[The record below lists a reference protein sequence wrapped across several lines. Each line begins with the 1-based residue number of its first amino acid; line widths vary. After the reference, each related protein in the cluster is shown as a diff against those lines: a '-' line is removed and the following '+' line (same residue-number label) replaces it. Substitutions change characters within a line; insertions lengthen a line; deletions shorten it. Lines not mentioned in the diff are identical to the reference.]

1 MASQLAIPKGII
13 KAGSALQIPIQN
25 RATSI
30 QSFNAIQ
37 SQRRFRHNAFASGND
52 SNFLH
57 RKERASASRR
67 IMAWYSSLAVNMTSD
82 FWLGETKESWV
93 PTRHSLNVMLY
104 IAPSNLQHALPMAH
118 VREHISRWWKQFTNH
133 EPRRGKST
141 VESNQYLLSPTG
153 KKGFDVIVAT
163 VFDVF

>member
-1 MASQLAIPKGII
+1 MVLVAV
-13 KAGSALQIPIQN
+13 
-25 RATSI
+25 
-30 QSFNAIQ
+30 
-37 SQRRFRHNAFASGND
+37 
-52 SNFLH
+52 
-57 RKERASASRR
+57 
-67 IMAWYSSLAVNMTSD
+67 AVNMTSD

-163 VFDVF
+163 VFDVFSKLHLSFRNKSSKLVSSVQCE